1 MWEGFL
7 TDRSE
12 RALNIPSVDLGRAA
26 PFEFLFVVK
35 GPVRGCRDARG
46 RSARGPR

>member
-12 RALNIPSVDLGRAA
+12 RALNIVSFNLRRGGPNGASGALAA
-26 PFEFLFVVK
+26 RLV
-35 GPVRGCRDARG
+35 
-46 RSARGPR
+46 S